1 MTNKEGEMFYYQPSW
16 TQGVTEAPIRALVS
30 LTSAES
36 KRLIA
41 KGVVALP
48 EVRRAL
54 EQGIVIIARGTT
66 NAFVV
71 EEITGNRVEPKC
83 RYAAGVI
90 VDGELCAT
98 TADTRMEPVVLRHG
112 KPDKTPAADALQEFR
127 EGDVSIKGA
136 SAVDPEGNAGV
147 LAAGEDGG
155 TIGAILPVVLPRGS
169 HLVVPVGL
177 EKLIPSVA
185 QAARAT
191 GIFRF
196 KYSTGLPVGLVPIP
210 NALVVTEVQAF
221 QVLTGVQVVP
231 VAGGGIAGSE
241 GTVVLSLEGEA
252 TQIEQALSLV
262 KAVKGEPPVS
272 RPAARANPAAADLN
286 YDAMAQW
293 QAWHGGP
300 KSSWY

>member
-1 MTNKEGEMFYYQPSW
+1 MFYYQPSW
-16 TQGVTEAPIRALVS
+16 NQAATEAPIRALVS
-30 LTSAES
+30 LTPAES

-41 KGVVALP
+41 KGVAALP

-71 EEITGNRVEPKC
+71 EEMTGDKVEPKC

-98 TADTRMEPVVLRHG
+98 PADTRMEPVVLRHG
-112 KPDKTPAADALQEFR
+112 KPDSTPAADALQEFR

-185 QAARAT
+185 QSARAT

-210 NALVVTEVQAF
+210 NALVVTEIQAF

-231 VAGGGIAGSE
+231 VAAGGIAGSE

-252 TQIEQALSLV
+252 AQIEQALSLV

-272 RPAARANPAAADLN
+272 RPAARANAAAADFN

-300 KSSWY
+300 KS

>member
-1 MTNKEGEMFYYQPSW
+1 MFYYQPNW
-16 TQGVTEAPIRALVS
+16 NQGVTEAPIRALVS
-30 LTSAES
+30 LTPAES

-41 KGVVALP
+41 KGVSALP

-71 EEITGNRVEPKC
+71 EEMTGDKVEPKC
-83 RYAAGVI
+83 RYAAGII

-98 TADTRMEPVVLRHG
+98 PVDTRMEPVVLRRG
-112 KPDKTPAADALQEFR
+112 KLDGTPAADALQEFR

-147 LAAGEDGG
+147 LAAGDNGG

-252 TQIEQALSLV
+252 AQIEQALSLV